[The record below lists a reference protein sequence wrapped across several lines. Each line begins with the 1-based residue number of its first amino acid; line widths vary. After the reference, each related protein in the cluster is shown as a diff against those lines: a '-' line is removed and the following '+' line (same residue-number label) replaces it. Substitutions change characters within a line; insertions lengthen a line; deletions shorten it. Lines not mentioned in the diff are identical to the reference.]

1 MSLIEDKTRPES
13 RVVASAPE
21 HEVFDRNPDPA
32 LEELVRL
39 AAVLSGADY
48 AYLGWLDSRKLW
60 FKCTYGFLAREQE
73 RTTTACQWMMQQG
86 APLLLRDTAED
97 SRFRAEGVELE
108 NALPCRSY
116 LGIPLIGPGNRI
128 IGTLAVLAIE
138 PGRFSPEHISLISI
152 LARQAVTRV
161 ELYNRT
167 AAQEQAQRSRQRL
180 ERALAIE
187 RNFVSATL
195 DSIPALVA
203 VLDTAGRMVRF
214 NRPAEELTGLKL
226 GEIVGR
232 PFVEEV
238 LVEREARGWAQD
250 KVALAS
256 AGQTVGPYENL
267 WRTAHGSPRR
277 VSWTLRPLIGPGIGS
292 GIGPGSG
299 TGAGLGLDA
308 GTEVQYLIVSGRDVT
323 GQRQAEQA
331 LLTSETRYKQVVE
344 NSLGFVFTCT
354 LEGRLTSLNTYTAE
368 SLGYRTEDLIGKPL
382 SGLLSKA
389 GLESFAESLK
399 TVIKTGEYQGTI
411 PILSKDGSERQI
423 AFRSR
428 RMDIPSNSS
437 FVLTHGMDVTEQN
450 DAGDQLNLVRRQRE
464 LILAAVGDGIY
475 GMDLEGKFSFINP
488 AAAKMLG
495 YTAEEMRGKDIHELI
510 HHSHADGTQHSKA
523 NCPILLGLRRREG
536 VRIRDD
542 VFWRKDGTT
551 IPVEY
556 IASPLIDEGAIAGM
570 VVAFQDVSERRRLE
584 KMKDE
589 FISTVSHE
597 LRTPLTSLRASLGL
611 ISSGSLDKRPEK
623 QKQMLEVAIGNCDRL
638 VRLVNDILDF
648 ERVEKGG
655 MPLHCEVL
663 QAGDILRR
671 AADVEHEAALKAQI
685 TFRFDTPSKVL
696 VYVDQDRILQV
707 LAELVSNAIKF
718 SPPQTIIK
726 LTAQA
731 LKRNLE
737 RKSESGLDEVCIII
751 EDQGRGIPQDKLDM
765 IFERF
770 QQGDASDSRALGG
783 TGLGLAI
790 CRRIV
795 QQHGGRIW
803 AESEPGKGSRFL
815 FTVPAGKVESKTES
829 ATAP

>member
-1 MSLIEDKTRPES
+1 M
-13 RVVASAPE
+13 

-39 AAVLSGADY
+39 AAVLSGADF
-48 AYLGWLDSRKLW
+48 AYIGWMDATRLH
-60 FKCTYGFLAREQE
+60 FKCTYGFLARDQD
-73 RTTTACQWMMQQG
+73 RATTACQWVMQQVS
-86 APLLLRDTAED
+86 PLLVKD
-97 SRFRAEGVELE
+97 SSTDARFPAAGIEVE
-108 NALPCRSY
+108 NALPSKSY
-116 LGIPLIGPGNRI
+116 LGVPLLGPGNRV

-138 PGRFSPEHISLISI
+138 PQRFSPEHIGLINI
-152 LARQAVTRV
+152 LARQIVTRV

-187 RNFVSATL
+187 RNFVAATL

-214 NRPAEELTGLKL
+214 NRPAEELTGLRL
-226 GEIVGR
+226 GEIVGH
-232 PFVEEV
+232 PFVDEV

-250 KVALAS
+250 KVRLAAS
-256 AGQTVGPYENL
+256 GEIAGPYENL
-267 WRTAHGSPRR
+267 WRSAQGAPRR
-277 VSWTLRPLIGPGIGS
+277 VSWTLRPLLGAALGS
-292 GIGPGSG
+292 GAETVS
-299 TGAGLGLDA
+299 
-308 GTEVQYLIVSGRDVT
+308 EVQYLIVSGRDVT

-331 LLTSETRYKQVVE
+331 LLTSETRYKHVVE

-368 SLGYRTEDLIGKPL
+368 SLGYRVEDLNGRPL
-382 SGLLSKA
+382 AEFLSKP
-389 GLESFAESLK
+389 GLPIFAESLK
-399 TVIKTGEYQGTI
+399 TIVKTGEYQGTI
-411 PILSKDGSERQI
+411 PFLRKDGEERRI

-428 RMDIPSNSS
+428 RMDLPGSTS
-437 FVLTHGMDVTEQN
+437 FVLTHGMDVTEQHE
-450 DAGDQLNLVRRQRE
+450 AEGELQMVLRQQE
-464 LILAAVGDGIY
+464 LILSAVGDGIY
-475 GMDLEGKFSFINP
+475 GIDLEGKLSFINP

-495 YTAEEMRGKDIHELI
+495 YTADEMRGTDVHNLI
-510 HHSHADGTQHSKA
+510 HHSHADGTQHSRS

-542 VFWRKDGTT
+542 VFWRKDGTK

-556 IASPLIDEGAIAGM
+556 IASPLIDEGVVAGM
-570 VVAFQDVSERRRLE
+570 VVAFQDISERRRLE

-623 QKQMLEVAIGNCDRL
+623 QKQMMEVAIGNCDRL

-648 ERVEKGG
+648 DRVERGTLP
-655 MPLHCEVL
+655 MHREVL
-663 QAGDILRR
+663 AVGDILRR
-671 AADVEHEAALKAQI
+671 AADVEHDAAVKAQI
-685 TFRFDTPSKVL
+685 TFRFETPAKLLVKVDL
-696 VYVDQDRILQV
+696 NRMLQV
-707 LAELVSNAIKF
+707 LSELVSNAIKF

-726 LTAQA
+726 LAA
-731 LKRNLE
+731 HLIE
-737 RKSESGLDEVCIII
+737 HDEVCVSVS
-751 EDQGRGIPQDKLDM
+751 DQGRGVPQEKLDL

-790 CRRIV
+790 CKKV
-795 QQHGGRIW
+795 VEQLGGRIW

-815 FTVPAGKVESKTES
+815 FTVPAGRIEGGAETGTE
-829 ATAP
+829 TAPAP

>member
-1 MSLIEDKTRPES
+1 M
-13 RVVASAPE
+13 
-21 HEVFDRNPDPA
+21 
-32 LEELVRL
+32 
-39 AAVLSGADY
+39 
-48 AYLGWLDSRKLW
+48 DS
-60 FKCTYGFLAREQE
+60 
-73 RTTTACQWMMQQG
+73 
-86 APLLLRDTAED
+86 
-97 SRFRAEGVELE
+97 
-108 NALPCRSY
+108 
-116 LGIPLIGPGNRI
+116 
-128 IGTLAVLAIE
+128 
-138 PGRFSPEHISLISI
+138 
-152 LARQAVTRV
+152 
-161 ELYNRT
+161 
-167 AAQEQAQRSRQRL
+167 
-180 ERALAIE
+180 
-187 RNFVSATL
+187 
-195 DSIPALVA
+195 
-203 VLDTAGRMVRF
+203 
-214 NRPAEELTGLKL
+214 
-226 GEIVGR
+226 
-232 PFVEEV
+232 
-238 LVEREARGWAQD
+238 
-250 KVALAS
+250 
-256 AGQTVGPYENL
+256 
-267 WRTAHGSPRR
+267 
-277 VSWTLRPLIGPGIGS
+277 
-292 GIGPGSG
+292 
-299 TGAGLGLDA
+299 

-368 SLGYRTEDLIGKPL
+368 SLGYRPEDLNGKPL
-382 SGLLSKA
+382 TDLLSKA
-389 GLESFAESLK
+389 GVQSFAESLR
-399 TVIKTGEYQGTI
+399 TVIKTGEFQGSI
-411 PILSKDGSERQI
+411 PILRKDGTERQI

-428 RMDIPSNSS
+428 RMDMPGSTS
-437 FVLTHGMDVTEQN
+437 FVLTHGMDVTEQQEAE
-450 DAGDQLNLVRRQRE
+450 DELHLVRRQRE

-475 GMDLEGKFSFINP
+475 GMDLEGKLSFINP

-495 YTAEEMRGKDIHELI
+495 YTADEMRGKDIHELI

-648 ERVEKGG
+648 DRVEKGG
-655 MPLHCEVL
+655 MPLNCEVL

-671 AADVEHEAALKAQI
+671 AADVEHEAALKANI
-685 TFRFDTPSKVL
+685 TFRFDTPAGITVN
-696 VYVDQDRILQV
+696 VDQDRILQV
-707 LAELVSNAIKF
+707 LSELVSNAIKF

-726 LTAQA
+726 LAAQA
-731 LKRNLE
+731 MGPNAE
-737 RKSESGLDEVCIII
+737 TGTDEVCISV
-751 EDQGRGIPQDKLDM
+751 EDQGRGIPPEKLDM

-803 AESEPGKGSRFL
+803 VESEPGKGSKFL
-815 FTVPAGKVESKTES
+815 FTLPSGK
-829 ATAP
+829 A